1 MHVKIARRRAEL
13 AGLAFT
19 GQADTVTGIDTWR
32 YFYGNGLAVPESSL
46 PLTSTARV
54 IDDIS
59 PAAAFGTGLLDR
71 EKPLLHANL
80 ADAVTGGALDRTRP
94 SFGAAA
100 GTLITGHQPGHP
112 YLDGGAGYGFF
123 QVQFQVITEVRAGL
137 GALAA
142 APLRAEYVAE
152 HAVEYIAEPAESLG
166 IRPSSGRSADA
177 GMAEL
182 VVSSPFLLV
191 AQDIVRFLGL
201 LEFLLRLLVIRIA
214 VRMVFHRQAAE
225 CLFYVRIGRIF

>member
-46 PLTSTARV
+46 PLTRAAWV

-80 ADAVTGGALDRTRP
+80 ADAVTGGALDRTRTP
-94 SFGAAA
+94 FGAAA
-100 GTLITGHQPGHP
+100 GTLLTGHQPGHP

-142 APLRAEYVAE
+142 ASLRAEYIAE
-152 HAVEYIAEPAESLG
+152 YAVEYIAEPAESLG
-166 IRPSSGRSADA
+166 IRPAGRCADA

-191 AQDIVRFLGL
+191 AQDIVRFLSL

-225 CLFYVRIGRIF
+225 CLFYVGIGRIF